1 LAVSDE
7 RVTRPINLDVWTA
20 ANSVPI
26 LEPEH
31 RSPEKF
37 MSVAD
42 MLLPEFDQEM
52 ASTRKVIERVPTD
65 KGQFKPHP
73 KSFSL
78 GHLTQLVSGMPGW
91 ITNAVTQTALDLSG
105 YPGYSYEKTDDLLK
119 TFDRN
124 VKEARQAIA
133 SARDSDYNVNWSLKR
148 GEQVFFT
155 APRAVIVR
163 QTINHLVHHRGQ
175 LTVYLRLIDVPVP
188 SIYGPTADEPMPGL
202 SPSKK

>member
-1 LAVSDE
+1 
-7 RVTRPINLDVWTA
+7 
-20 ANSVPI
+20 
-26 LEPEH
+26 
-31 RSPEKF
+31 

-133 SARDSDYNVNWSLKR
+133 SAKDSDYNVN
-148 GEQVFFT
+148 
-155 APRAVIVR
+155 
-163 QTINHLVHHRGQ
+163 
-175 LTVYLRLIDVPVP
+175 
-188 SIYGPTADEPMPGL
+188 
-202 SPSKK
+202 

>member
-1 LAVSDE
+1 
-7 RVTRPINLDVWTA
+7 
-20 ANSVPI
+20 
-26 LEPEH
+26 
-31 RSPEKF
+31 

-52 ASTRKVIERVPTD
+52 ASTRRVIERVPTD

-133 SARDSDYNVNWSLKR
+133 SAKDSDYNVNWSLKR

-202 SPSKK
+202 SPAKK